1 MVYLKKCPYCE
12 TQVQK
17 YTYTSPVGV
26 KQYVFMC
33 DCTYGELRYNEDIA
47 YEQYLHEREDNQ
59 ITNFDKYFSALG
71 TEEELNDRMDE
82 LCELLQGDCKQCVW
96 GIIGQIVSDDKTTDC
111 FSLWQWLVKTPKK
124 D

>member
-12 TQVQK
+12 TQIQK
-17 YTYTSPVGV
+17 YTYTSPGGV

-33 DCTYGELRYNEDIA
+33 DCTRGELKYNEDAA

-59 ITNFDKYFSALG
+59 ITNFDLYFGTLG
-71 TEEELNDRMDE
+71 TEEDLDNRIDE
-82 LCELLQGDCKQCVW
+82 SCKLLEGDCKQCVW
-96 GIIGQIVSDDKTTDC
+96 GAIGRIVTNDKTADC
-111 FSLWQWLVKTPKK
+111 FNFWQWLIETPKK